1 MKALLFS
8 QPGLQNLTFGDYQT
22 PDIHEDEVLVE
33 TKCMGVNPIDYYT
46 VTGLHGTD
54 GPKMKIF
61 PYPHIPGTEI
71 SGEVKRIGF
80 KTKSNI
86 SEGDRVIIYNRLFD
100 GTCVYCRSGLQN
112 MCVNGGMI
120 GIQTNGGFSEYVKV
134 PYQNIIKIPDDMD
147 WELASALPIAALTA
161 YNAIIQSGLK
171 PKENLLIFGGSGN
184 TGLFSAQIGKSLG
197 AITISVSSKEWLSDY
212 GVDHFF
218 KNDQYLVENISR
230 VTNTKMIDVVINSL
244 GEKTWKQGMATVGKM
259 GRVITFGVLTG
270 GKLEI
275 DGRLLYNNQ
284 ITIKGTTGGTVQEL
298 IDLIEL
304 TRKES
309 FRTRIWKKFSLEDSN
324 QAIEM
329 VFDKKRDGRIIITN
343 Y

>member
-1 MKALLFS
+1 MKAISFS
-8 QPGLQNLTFGDYQT
+8 QPGVQNVTFGDYQT
-22 PDIHEDEVLVE
+22 PNINENEVLVE
-33 TKCMGVNPIDYYT
+33 TRCMGVNPIDYYT

-71 SGEVKRIGF
+71 AGVVKKIGSMS
-80 KTKSNI
+80 KSSI

-100 GTCVYCRSGLQN
+100 GTCVFCKSGLQN
-112 MCVNGGMI
+112 LCAKGGMI
-120 GIQTNGGFSEYVKV
+120 GIQTNGGLSEYVKV
-134 PYQNIIKIPDDMD
+134 PFHNIIKIPDDIG
-147 WELASALPIAALTA
+147 WELASALPIAGLTA
-161 YNAIIQSGLK
+161 YNAISQSGLK

-184 TGLFSAQIGKSLG
+184 TGLFCAQIGKSIG
-197 AITISVSSKEWLSDY
+197 GITISVSSKNWISEY
-212 GVDHFF
+212 GVDYIF
-218 KNDQYLVENISR
+218 KNDQYLVENISK

-244 GEKTWKQGMATVGKM
+244 GEKTWKKGMASVGKM

-270 GKLEI
+270 GTLEI

-298 IDLIEL
+298 INLIEL
-304 TRKES
+304 TRKEG
-309 FRTRIWKKFSLEDSN
+309 FQTRIWKKFSLEDSI